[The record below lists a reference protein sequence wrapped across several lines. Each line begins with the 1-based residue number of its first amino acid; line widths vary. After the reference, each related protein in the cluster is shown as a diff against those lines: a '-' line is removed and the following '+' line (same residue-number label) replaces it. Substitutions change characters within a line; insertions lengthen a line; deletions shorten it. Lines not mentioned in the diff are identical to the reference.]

1 MRRYHLVFAVALGML
16 TLASALPHMSTMSA
30 QMPSGS
36 MSSAAAGSSGPYKVL
51 KVAKVGGDG
60 GYDYVNADSD
70 DRRLYVCRS
79 GPTGRIMVFD
89 LDTLEQVGEVA
100 HVSGHGAVVDP
111 KTNHGFTTS
120 KPMVMFDSKTFA
132 TIKTIEVQGNPDGIL
147 FDPSSER
154 VYDFSHAAPHVT
166 VIDAR
171 DGSVAGTIDLG
182 GMPEEAVSD
191 GQGHLFIDLE
201 DKDKI
206 AVVDAKTMMLTKTYD
221 LAGKGGT
228 CASLAFDVK
237 NHILFA
243 GCRNPTNMVIL
254 NSDDGKIITTIPIG
268 VGTDGAAF
276 NPNTM
281 EAFTSQGDGTLTVVK
296 ENSPTSFALE
306 QTVQT
311 MVGARTLTLD
321 AKTGHILLIAAEY
334 GPPPATPPAGTPP
347 ARPARGP
354 LVPGSFSVLMVGV
367 GK

>member
-1 MRRYHLVFAVALGML
+1 MGRFHLVFAVALGIL
-16 TLASALPHMSTMSA
+16 TLASALPHMTQLMSA
-30 QMPSGS
+30 QMPG
-36 MSSAAAGSSGPYKVL
+36 SGPYKVL

-60 GYDYVNADSD
+60 GFDYVNADSD

-79 GPTGRIMVFD
+79 GPMGRILVFD
-89 LDTLEQVGEVA
+89 IDTLEQVGEVA
-100 HVSGHGAVVDP
+100 NVSGHGAVVDP
-111 KTNHGFTTS
+111 KVNHGFTTS
-120 KPMVMFDSKTFA
+120 KPIVMFDSKTFA
-132 TIKTIEVQGNPDGIL
+132 TLKTIDVQGNPDGIL

-154 VYDFSHAAPHVT
+154 VYDLSHAAPHVT
-166 VIDAR
+166 VIDAK
-171 DGSVAGTIDLG
+171 DGSIAGTIDLG
-182 GMPEEAVSD
+182 GMPEQAVTD
-191 GQGHLFIDLE
+191 GKGHLYIDLD

-206 AVVDAKTMMLTKTYD
+206 AVVDAKTMMLTTTYD

-228 CASLAFDVK
+228 CAALAFDVK

-243 GCRNPTNMVIL
+243 GCRNPANMVIL

-268 VGTDGAAF
+268 VGTDGAVF

-296 ENSPTSFALE
+296 ENSPTSFVLE

-311 MVGARTLTLD
+311 MVSAKTLTLD

-347 ARPARGP
+347 GRPARGP
-354 LVPGSFSVLMVGV
+354 MVPGSFSVLMVGV
-367 GK
+367 NK